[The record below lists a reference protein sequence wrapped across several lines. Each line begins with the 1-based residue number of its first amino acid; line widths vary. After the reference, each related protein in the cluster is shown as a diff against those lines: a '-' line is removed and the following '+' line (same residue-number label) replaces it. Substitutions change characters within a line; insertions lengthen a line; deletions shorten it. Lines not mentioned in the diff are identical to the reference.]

1 MFVITQQK
9 VRAEDG
15 EEALYYGLQHGEGT
29 LRADAVCA
37 ERARVQQMADRLNAA
52 ETQDEVILSEMLQ
65 DLITELYLL

>member
-1 MFVITQQK
+1 MFIITQQI

-15 EEALYYGLQHGEGT
+15 AEALYYGLQQGEGA

-65 DLITELYLL
+65 DLVTELYLL